1 LSFLLFRALLCNV
14 SEFTKTELIATIC
27 AHERDRR
34 EKEST
39 TGWWKKNSKKNRC
52 VRAHKNATE
61 KERERESFAARAHAL
76 ALVANGL
83 FKKKEREIWKKR
95 REKKRRCA

>member
-1 LSFLLFRALLCNV
+1 MHT
-14 SEFTKTELIATIC
+14 SETD
-27 AHERDRR
+27 ERRKAQQGGGR
-34 EKEST
+34 KIQ
-39 TGWWKKNSKKNRC
+39 KKNSC

-83 FKKKEREIWKKR
+83 FKKREREIWKKR